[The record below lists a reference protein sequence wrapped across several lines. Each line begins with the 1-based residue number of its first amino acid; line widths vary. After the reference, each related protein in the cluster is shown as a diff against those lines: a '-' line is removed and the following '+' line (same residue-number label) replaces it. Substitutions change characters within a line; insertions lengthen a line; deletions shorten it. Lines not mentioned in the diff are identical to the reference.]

1 MRSLVK
7 ALVLGLGLGAGAV
20 VAARLVPPRGPSLPD
35 APAIATQVRDVARL
49 EALDVALYKK
59 VTFAP
64 EPSESGVWAWASY
77 TFRAPRGRAIVFADA
92 HLGLDLAR
100 LDAGAVR
107 VAGRDVAIALPP
119 LEVRVELRPGETE
132 VIGSNLD
139 TVETAKLLE
148 LARASFEREVAA
160 DARLRERAQ
169 RSAERAIRSLLTQA
183 GFRSVTFGAPVG

>member
-7 ALVLGLGLGAGAV
+7 ALVLGLAVGAGAV

-35 APAIATQVRDVARL
+35 APAIATQVREVARL

-64 EPSESGVWAWASY
+64 EPSEGGVWAWASY

-100 LDAGAVR
+100 LDAAAVR
-107 VAGRDVAIALPP
+107 VLGRDVAIVLPP

-139 TVETAKLLE
+139 TAETAKLFE
-148 LARASFEREVAA
+148 LARTSFEREVAA
-160 DARLRERAQ
+160 DARLRERA
-169 RSAERAIRSLLTQA
+169 RRAAERAIRALLTQA
-183 GFRSVTFGAPVG
+183 GFRSVTFDGPVG